1 MKNSRKSLTTGGR
14 PPVRLLSLLTLLFTL
29 TNLTEAANQI
39 ENDLGCASCVANGS
53 VVCRPNYY
61 DRYSFCCDETE
72 IGTRTCG
79 GQDVFCTT
87 MSQNALMNAFACPY
101 SYGYCGAKTSEIVMH
116 PTNRNNIA
124 IEISNRLFV
133 NEETC
138 YYQFSVPTTD
148 LDSENMRYFWDV
160 EIKELTNV
168 VITINNGT
176 ALDTAADPITVSF
189 STGYRFQ
196 FTAENNII
204 FMTFTGSVPSTS
216 STDPLFSMTIKLRS
230 FALNPSSGEEEKEET
245 DGGTDSNEGD
255 GSEEEEKEEDKP
267 LIPDQGEIDGD
278 TEEIEVV
285 TETEIV
291 T

>member
-1 MKNSRKSLTTGGR
+1 
-14 PPVRLLSLLTLLFTL
+14 
-29 TNLTEAANQI
+29 
-39 ENDLGCASCVANGS
+39 
-53 VVCRPNYY
+53 
-61 DRYSFCCDETE
+61 
-72 IGTRTCG
+72 
-79 GQDVFCTT
+79 

-116 PTNRNNIA
+116 PEKRNNIA
-124 IEISNRLFV
+124 IEISNRLFLD
-133 NEETC
+133 EETC
-138 YYQFSVPTTD
+138 YYQFSVPSSD
-148 LDSENMRYFWDV
+148 MDSENMRYFWDI

-176 ALDTAADPITVSF
+176 ALNTAADPITVSF

-216 STDPLFSMTIKLRS
+216 STNPLFSMTIKLRS
-230 FALNPSSGEEEKEET
+230 FALNPSSGEEEEET
-245 DGGTDSNEGD
+245 DGGADSNETD
-255 GSEEEEKEEDKP
+255 EEEKEEEKEEDKP
-267 LIPDQGEIDGD
+267 LIPDQGEIDGE
-278 TEEIEVV
+278 TEEVEIV